1 MPSVSRTM
9 FKVERGDCR
18 QVEII
23 EGGQAPW
30 RFRPHFHAGDEIV
43 QLLAGRARLRLPTLS
58 IELGRDETVVVPAGV
73 VHRFEPLDDKGW
85 AFSSQFVMPLAATR
99 LPGAPDAAAGEGLV
113 SHAMRRL
120 ADRATL
126 RTEPG
131 SIARQCGV
139 SAGHLSRAFR
149 RITGTSL
156 HNFHVLLALHRT
168 KAQLRAGADLSQAAL
183 DGGFYDQAHL
193 TREFVRTYGMTPGAF
208 RAAWA
213 DR

>member
-1 MPSVSRTM
+1 MRTM
-9 FKVERGDCR
+9 FKVERSDRR
-18 QVEII
+18 QIEII

-43 QLLAGRARLRLPTLS
+43 RLLAGRARLRLPTIS
-58 IELGRDETVVVPAGV
+58 IELGKGDTVVVPAGT

-85 AFSSQFVMPLAATR
+85 AFSSQFAMPLAMTR
-99 LPGAPDAAAGEGLV
+99 LPGAPDAVAGEGLV
-113 SHAMRRL
+113 SRAMWRL

-126 RTEPG
+126 RTEPA

-139 SAGHLSRAFR
+139 SAGYLSRAFR
-149 RITGTSL
+149 RSTGTSL
-156 HNFHVLLALHRT
+156 HNFQVLLALHRT
-168 KAQLRAGADLSQAAL
+168 KAQLRDGAGLSQAAL